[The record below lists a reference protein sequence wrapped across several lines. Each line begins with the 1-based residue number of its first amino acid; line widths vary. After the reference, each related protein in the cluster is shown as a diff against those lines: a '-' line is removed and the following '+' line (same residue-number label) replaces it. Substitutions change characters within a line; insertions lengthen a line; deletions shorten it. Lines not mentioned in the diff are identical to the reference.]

1 MIQKFLIKNNNPR
14 LLILFAGWAA
24 DETPFASYHPAGC
37 DFMICY
43 DYRDLTWD
51 ATLTAGYHE
60 VHLVGWS
67 MGVWAAAHLPQLSAL
82 PLGRCVAING
92 SPFPVDDTRGIP
104 RSIFQGTI
112 DNLNGPSL
120 HKFLR
125 RMCADTPAFRAF
137 LSVTPRRPLDEIG
150 EELVSVQMQVAIQQR
165 KGEGP
170 LPVWREAIVGS
181 NDRIIPPANQLNA
194 WRELQVPVQQTDD
207 AHYQQHLFRYY
218 LQELW
223 TNS

>member
-1 MIQKFLIKNNNPR
+1 
-14 LLILFAGWAA
+14 
-24 DETPFASYHPAGC
+24 
-37 DFMICY
+37 
-43 DYRDLTWD
+43 
-51 ATLTAGYHE
+51 
-60 VHLVGWS
+60 

-150 EELVSVQMQVAIQQR
+150 EELVSVQLQVATQQR